1 MVGCCLLL
9 STALFVVAHR
19 PVIVDDC
26 VAANLVAIVSPVA
39 STFVTLQSRRSR
51 PHCCRRCGQRRGPV
65 GGHEAMV
72 EDQLV
77 LQR

>member
-19 PVIVDDC
+19 PVIV
-26 VAANLVAIVSPVA
+26 NYGLS
-39 STFVTLQSRRSR
+39 FVTLWSQRGHRC
-51 PHCCRRCGQRRGPV
+51 CCRRGWLRGPV
-65 GGHEAMV
+65 GGYEAV
-72 EDQLV
+72 TEDQLV